1 MRAALTARIAIGTAA
16 GAVAAALLGA
26 WVTGAT
32 VDGAAGTAVRTAL
45 VLVVLVLVPWWA
57 LRQELLQAH
66 RARLRTWAVAG
77 VLVGYLVNP
86 FAWRGDALV
95 AAAFTQR
102 RRLGR
107 RPGPVDGGRH
117 GHLRRDQPRGGAHAA
132 VPRLHRLTS

>member
-16 GAVAAALLGA
+16 GAIAAALLGA
-26 WVTGAT
+26 WVTDAT
-32 VDGAAGTAVRTAL
+32 VDGAAGTAVRTVL

-95 AAAFTQR
+95 AGAFTP
-102 RRLGR
+102 L
-107 RPGPVDGGRH
+107 PAAWVVD
-117 GHLRRDQPRGGAHAA
+117 LALWMAVGAASCVVTSHAA
-132 VPRLHRLTS
+132 ARSNQSLGYTG